1 MTASRI
7 RACHLAAESTYGSDP
22 DSDGSDYLPIRCTG
36 KFDPVDGTEIEDV
49 GGATGRNEPPELTV
63 TRSGAKLD
71 LVIPLYGY
79 GTASGDGD
87 AAPTTDVLDLVFNNA
102 FGAAIQSTGG
112 EGVAASSTTSNVIL
126 DAAISGL
133 SVGSLLPVYMAST
146 PAQTLFRRVGTVS
159 TATYPVFP
167 DWAVAPLTAAVAY
180 GARGWGQANQLQ
192 TAGASLAA
200 AVNVGGQIHRLLGG
214 RVMSMSAEA
223 VAGKVANLNVSI
235 MFDSYEPNVTME
247 SLPAITT
254 FPAPVVQK
262 LAPFYFNTTNY
273 AVKSTKIDFGI
284 KAAVVEATS
293 GSNGRANIE
302 VVEIDPVITV
312 EPAWA
317 PGTWNSSFAAGT
329 VGEVLAQVGGLFAS
343 SRPNCFA
350 MHGLRAQV
358 MAPPSNV
365 DDNGYL
371 RESVQIKILGSGAD
385 ATRRWEWARC

>member
-235 MFDSYEPNVTME
+235 MFDSYEPNVTMA

>member
-7 RACHLAAESTYGSDP
+7 RALHLAAEGTYGTDP
-22 DSDGSDYLPIRCTG
+22 DSDGSDYLPLRCTG
-36 KFDPVDGTEIEDV
+36 LFDPVDGTEIENV
-49 GGATGRNEPPELTV
+49 GGATGRNEPPEMTV

-79 GTASGDGD
+79 ATGSGDGD

-102 FGAAIQSTGG
+102 YGAAIQATGG

-133 SVGSLLPVYMAST
+133 TAGSLLPVYMAST
-146 PAQTLFRRVGTVS
+146 PAQTLFRRVGTVA

-214 RVMSMSAEA
+214 RVTAISGEA
-223 VAGKVANLNVSI
+223 VAGKIANLNVSL
-235 MFDSYEPNVTME
+235 MFDSYESNVTMA

-254 FPAPVVQK
+254 FPAPIVQA
-262 LAPFYFNTTNY
+262 LAPFYWNGTQYQT
-273 AVKSTKIDFGI
+273 KSLKIDFGL
-284 KAAVVEATS
+284 KSVALEAVS
-293 GSNGRANIE
+293 GANGRANID

-317 PGTWNSSFAAGT
+317 PGTWNAAFAAGT
-329 VGEVLAQVGGLFAS
+329 VGEVLCQIGGRYTS
-343 SRPNCFA
+343 GRPNAFA
-350 MHGLRAQV
+350 MHGLRAQI
-358 MAPPSNV
+358 MAPPTNS
-365 DDNGYL
+365 DDGGYL
-371 RESVQIKILGSGAD
+371 RESVQIKVLGSGAD
-385 ATRRWEWARC
+385 AARRWEFARC